1 MKLIFPFAIVMFA
14 LTFCGI
20 GDQIKKAVE
29 DSDKPDTAS
38 KDSGDSD
45 AKDGAGDEVATAKLT
60 PEMEALLEG
69 GDKITW
75 EEQGIEFKVPKG
87 WPKMTASKT
96 MLNYGT
102 PASGFLIANISSL
115 GSDFPVD
122 TSTKA
127 YYDQAVQKAKDGD
140 YEKVQ
145 YTMIDGVKG
154 VEFVESMPE
163 DKGDP
168 RRFQW
173 IGYRTYNDQT
183 QMVNVM
189 VTTEGGKF
197 DAKKD
202 VFNAILYSMTMA
214 KQ

>member
-1 MKLIFPFAIVMFA
+1 MKLFFPLAILMFA

-20 GDQIKKAVE
+20 GDQVKKAIE
-29 DSDKPDTAS
+29 DSEKSETTS
-38 KDSGDSD
+38 NESGDTETKSD
-45 AKDGAGDEVATAKLT
+45 DDVATAKLT
-60 PEMEALLEG
+60 SEMEALLEG

-87 WPKMTASKT
+87 WPKMTVSKM

-102 PASGFLIANISSL
+102 PANGFLIANISSL

-122 TSTKA
+122 TSIKA
-127 YYDQAVQKAKDGD
+127 YFDQAVQKAKDGD

-154 VEFVESMPE
+154 VEFIESMPE
-163 DKGDP
+163 DKSGP
-168 RRFQW
+168 RRHQW
-173 IGYRTYNDQT
+173 IGYRDYNDQI

-197 DAKKD
+197 DDKKD

-214 KQ
+214 KK